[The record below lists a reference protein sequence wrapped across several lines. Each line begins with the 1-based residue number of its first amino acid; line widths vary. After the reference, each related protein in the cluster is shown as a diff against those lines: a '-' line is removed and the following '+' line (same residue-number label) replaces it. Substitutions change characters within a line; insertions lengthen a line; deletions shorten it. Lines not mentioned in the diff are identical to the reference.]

1 MPSSSLTLPTLPT
14 LCGYRSRHD
23 HLCLPTHRAGAGLQ
37 WSLDHLRRAQH
48 CASCVGSAHEGLE
61 NRTVD
66 LTLEMGLEKE
76 KAYLPKCQV
85 SEGRRGSALEAAGLP
100 GRMAPTGAHTAGR
113 HPAGSHTQPH
123 SPCHSPHNVLT
134 HRSGLCETPQVG
146 AQLSFNAKVRNTPL
160 KQI

>member
-14 LCGYRSRHD
+14 CCGHRSRHD

-48 CASCVGSAHEGLE
+48 CASCVGSAHKGLE

-66 LTLEMGLEKE
+66 LNLEMGLEKE

-85 SEGRRGSALEAAGLP
+85 SEGRRGSAVEAAGLP

-113 HPAGSHTQPH
+113 HPVGTLNPTLPVTAHTTCSLIAAASVTLPRWG
-123 SPCHSPHNVLT
+123 
-134 HRSGLCETPQVG
+134 RSFHLMQ
-146 AQLSFNAKVRNTPL
+146 K
-160 KQI
+160 